1 MSLTTPAVCS
11 VNDVQGLLQMD
22 ATAFHPS
29 LWGDFFV
36 KYKPP
41 TAPKVI
47 IKTLTD
53 ERHISH

>member
-1 MSLTTPAVCS
+1 
-11 VNDVQGLLQMD
+11 MD

-53 ERHISH
+53 ERHITLIYR